1 MHEPTQISAELVHTP
16 DIIDLIFD
24 FNEQVIGTG
33 DVDLNPL
40 TQQQRDWTIKFVEE
54 ELTEFKDAYEHQ
66 DIVAMVDAIGDLIY
80 GAMGTFKK
88 MGLNREHVRQCFAA
102 IHAANM
108 TKKRGD
114 KGRGTDED
122 AVKPPDFVPPEE
134 VIADILFME

>member
-1 MHEPTQISAELVHTP
+1 MTTEFKPV

-33 DVDLNPL
+33 DVELNPL
-40 TQQQRDWTIKFVEE
+40 TQKQFEWTTKFVQE
-54 ELTEFKDAYEHQ
+54 ELTEFHDAFNQQ

-88 MGLNREHVRQCFAA
+88 MGLSRAQVGQCFAA

-114 KGRGTDED
+114 KGRGSDED
-122 AVKPPDFVPPEE
+122 AVKPAGFVPPEE
-134 VIADILFME
+134 AISEILFLE